1 MDALLLSG
9 FESILFTA
17 ILYLAGF
24 FVALM
29 WGWQGVQRFKAGR
42 PGRWAW
48 GFLAIGLILRLG
60 WIGYTQPDPISDYE
74 GYWHYAGQIADGN
87 FTFDNIDK
95 HPGIILLLAVC
106 RFGFGNAYWPV
117 WTLNLVL
124 SGLLLIFCYLLGEC
138 LFNRQVALI
147 ALALAAFQPQLIA
160 YSALFASEL
169 PTLYFYLLLTW
180 LILESRQPTRPPWLH
195 WAGMGVI
202 LYTAVLTR
210 STALVFGLLALLAVL
225 LYRQD
230 QLKINLK
237 GLAVFGATAGLLLS
251 SWLYHQYLLTGKA
264 QLFWGGEI
272 WLVATTHYETQS
284 RLIPPRSIPGL
295 RERIERAIEGQKT
308 APQKR
313 LAELNED
320 KAWAMAIFHQNPMR
334 YFLAG
339 PLRLRHILWTT
350 SETGLRDTQ
359 GGSSRLQSLPEKKLT
374 RMAEISK
381 HLWRITLILGIL
393 GILWVL
399 LRWKQYNRVSRE
411 GLLIIS
417 GFITVW
423 LGFHFLMAVASDR
436 WALQIIPF
444 TLLFAALAIVN
455 FWNRFF
461 NRSKRLDPV

>member
-1 MDALLLSG
+1 MNAFWLNG

-17 ILYLAGF
+17 MLYLAGF
-24 FVALM
+24 FIALI
-29 WGWQGVQRFKAGR
+29 GGGQGVQRFKSGG

-60 WIGYTQPDPISDYE
+60 WIGYTQPNPISDYQ

-87 FTFDNIDK
+87 FRFDNIDK

-106 RFGFGNAYWPV
+106 RFGFGSAYWPV
-117 WTLNLVL
+117 WTFNLFL
-124 SGLLLIFCYLLGEC
+124 SGLILIFSYLLGER

-147 ALALAAFQPQLIA
+147 ALALAAFQPQLIT

-180 LILESRQPTRPPWLH
+180 LILESRQPTLPPWLH

-210 STALVFGLLALLAVL
+210 STALVFGLLAVLAVL

-230 QLKINLK
+230 QLKNNLK
-237 GLAVFGATAGLLLS
+237 GLVVFAATAGVLLS
-251 SWLYHQYLLTGKA
+251 TWLCHQYLLTGKA

-284 RLIPPRSIPGL
+284 RLIHPGTIPGL
-295 RERIERAIEGQKT
+295 MERIEKAIEGKKT
-308 APQKR
+308 GPQKR
-313 LAELNED
+313 MAELNED
-320 KAWAMAIFHQNPMR
+320 KAWAMAIFRQNPMR

-339 PLRLRHILWTT
+339 PMRLRHILWTT

-359 GGSSRLQSLPEKKLT
+359 GGSSLLQSLPKKTVT

-381 HLWRITLILGIL
+381 HVWRITLVLGIL
-393 GILWVL
+393 GVLWAL
-399 LRWKQYNRVSRE
+399 LLWKQQNRVSRE
-411 GLLIIS
+411 GLLIIG
-417 GFITVW
+417 GFIAVW
-423 LGFHFLMAVASDR
+423 LGFHYLMAVASDR
-436 WALQIIPF
+436 WALQVIPF
-444 TLLFAALAIVN
+444 TLLFAALALVN
-455 FWNRFF
+455 IWNHFF
-461 NRSKRLDPV
+461 NPAKRLNAA